1 MSTRTRPRP
10 GIGRRFRR
18 GEQDDRA
25 VVGTVVLLLV
35 LFAPLAAWV
44 TSGQSL
50 PFDQAFHQ
58 RVAQACNRTLTHL
71 TSVAIGL
78 ASASVIVGP
87 VMVLSLF
94 ATYQRRRAAIV
105 AASGLG
111 ALALSLVLKDLFHRT
126 RPGEAA
132 PDYLFPSTHMVL
144 TVVVYGML
152 AGLIG
157 MRARGP
163 LRWLIIC
170 VAACLVGCV
179 GLSLVYFDLHYLTDV
194 IGGLLVGG
202 AWLCVSLVLL
212 GHAAPKS
219 RWPTMATAENDRRSY
234 HRRPTI
240 GRDEQG

>member
-1 MSTRTRPRP
+1 MSTRTRP
-10 GIGRRFRR
+10 GIDRRFRQGGQEYR
-18 GEQDDRA
+18 G

-44 TSGQSL
+44 TSGKAL
-50 PFDQAFHQ
+50 PFDRGVHQ
-58 RVAQACNRTLTHL
+58 RVSQAGNRTLTHL
-71 TSVAIGL
+71 ASLAVGL

-94 ATYQRRRAAIV
+94 ATYHRRRAAIV

-111 ALALSLVLKDLFHRT
+111 VLALNLVLKYLFHRT

-132 PDYLFPSTHMVL
+132 PNYLFPSTHMVL

-157 MRARGP
+157 THARGP
-163 LRWLIIC
+163 VRWLIAC
-170 VAACLVGCV
+170 VATCLVACV
-179 GLSLVYFDLHYLTDV
+179 GLSLVYFDQHYLTDV

-202 AWLCVSLVLL
+202 AWLCASLALL
-212 GHAAPKS
+212 GHAAP
-219 RWPTMATAENDRRSY
+219 
-234 HRRPTI
+234 
-240 GRDEQG
+240 